1 MICKTISELPEGN
14 PLTLLK
20 CKSLPTILVNPKYY
34 SMTPLDSDDQFI
46 NSLFRSKDLPH
57 QYRVL
62 IDMRG
67 EKAIDQENIVYI
79 YGDKQEIFYLGVL
92 NDISERNSSVGA

>member
-1 MICKTISELPEGN
+1 MMMARQHQSDLFQKIICS
-14 PLTLLK
+14 
-20 CKSLPTILVNPKYY
+20 
-34 SMTPLDSDDQFI
+34 
-46 NSLFRSKDLPH
+46 SLFYGQVYSFSKDLPH

-67 EKAIDQENIVYI
+67 EKAIDRENIVYI

-92 NDISERNSSVGA
+92 NDISERNSSVEA